1 MSIQSSHELES
12 FTFLVGEMLYK
23 QKWMNMKNIIRPAS
37 LYIGKEAIGYKR
49 IYKIEHKVDGTEER
63 DTELDNN

>member
-1 MSIQSSHELES
+1 
-12 FTFLVGEMLYK
+12 
-23 QKWMNMKNIIRPAS
+23 MNMKNIIRPAS

>member
-1 MSIQSSHELES
+1 
-12 FTFLVGEMLYK
+12 
-23 QKWMNMKNIIRPAS
+23 MKNIIRPAS
-37 LYIGKEAIGYKR
+37 LYIGKEAIGCKR